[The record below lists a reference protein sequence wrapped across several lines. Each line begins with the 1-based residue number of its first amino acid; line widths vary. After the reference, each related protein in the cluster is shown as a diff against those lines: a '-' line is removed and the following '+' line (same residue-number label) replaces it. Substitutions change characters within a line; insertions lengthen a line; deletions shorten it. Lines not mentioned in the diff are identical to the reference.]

1 MLCILMLL
9 ELSSMSQRSQ
19 SLNHLVRQNLKKIQ
33 QPVIHQSQNK
43 NAMATLR
50 RTAIINLM
58 TWEIINLNLHCSCN
72 RF

>member
-1 MLCILMLL
+1 MLL

-33 QPVIHQSQNK
+33 QPAIHQSQNK

-58 TWEIINLNLHCSCN
+58 T
-72 RF
+72 